1 MRLNPDYQQPIIEAL
16 IVLEDAGIDRFPVSL
31 HAIQHQFR
39 NLFQI
44 RSYGSIM
51 EQLGISREECF
62 KYLGSEDGVVASV
75 GGNGKYIIYYN
86 EKMSKRR
93 TRFTIAHEMGHIFL
107 AHHDEYE
114 KAILAR
120 GGIGKILYDRLE
132 NEASCFARNLL
143 CPAYHVEKLLE
154 SHGFTK
160 ASRKK
165 DGWVRTK
172 WTQITENL
180 EVIFHAEDLVESA
193 FDVSS
198 AAAEAR
204 MGFLYTD
211 LKKCRDYSINCESTE
226 HIKHAATWYCSHCG
240 WERMPGASH
249 CFECG
254 RKHFSFK
261 VNTFG
266 ISYRDLGVNTH
277 TQFSPCPVCG
287 NEIFSEDAGYCRICG
302 TPLSNPCTHDPTH
315 LNHPEAK
322 HCYACGKPTAF
333 KDSEYHIQIKQSLEK
348 YAEGDFSMI
357 YKSGIKYDR
366 NTNRVKECPRCQ
378 NEEFSADATYCRIC
392 GLPLVNNCIPGQWE
406 DDFGNRYP
414 RDPHENL
421 PDSRFCEQ
429 CGEPTVYFQNKL
441 LKTYREILGL
451 PEAEDDGDEF
461 DPDIPF

>member
-1 MRLNPDYQQPIIEAL
+1 MRLYPDYQQPIIEAL
-16 IVLEDAGIDRFPVSL
+16 IVLEDSGIDRFPVSL

-44 RSYGSIM
+44 QSYGSLM
-51 EQLGISREECF
+51 EQSGISREDCF
-62 KYLGSEDGVVASV
+62 NYLGSEDGAVVSV
-75 GGNGKYIIYYN
+75 GGNGRYIIYYN

-107 AHHDEYE
+107 AHHDEYQ
-114 KAILAR
+114 KSILAR
-120 GGIGKILYDRLE
+120 GGVGELLYNRLE

-154 SHGFTK
+154 SHGISK

-193 FDVSS
+193 FDVSA

-204 MGFLYTD
+204 ITFLRTD
-211 LKKCRDYSINCESTE
+211 LKKCSDYSINFKPTE
-226 HIKHAATWYCSHCG
+226 HIKHTAAWHCSYCG
-240 WERMPGASH
+240 WVRLPGASR

-254 RKHFSFK
+254 REHFSFK
-261 VNTFG
+261 VNASGFG
-266 ISYRDLGVNTH
+266 YRDLGVNAQ

-287 NEIFSEDAGYCRICG
+287 NEIFSEDAGFCRVCG
-302 TPLSNPCTHDPTH
+302 TPLTNPCTHDPTH

-322 HCYACGKPTAF
+322 HCYVCGKPTAF

-348 YAEGDFSMI
+348 HSEGEFSMI
-357 YKSGIKYDR
+357 YKSEIKYDQK
-366 NTNRVKECPRCQ
+366 TNKVKECPRCQ

-392 GLPLVNNCIPGQWE
+392 GMPLVNRCIPAQWE
-406 DDFGNRYP
+406 DDYGNLH
-414 RDPHENL
+414 DSQSHENL

-441 LKTYREILGL
+441 LKTYREIQGF
-451 PEAEDDGDEF
+451 PEARDDGDQF
-461 DPDIPF
+461 DSEIPF